1 MGRKDYKIDNV
12 NTKPCGNT
20 RIGKVHYET
29 TPGSRNLIGWKVLKA
44 SPTGTCVLR
53 VADDPRDMVM
63 EVLTLT
69 DGSQDK
75 DGRFP
80 CGRNETPFEA
90 KEFKLPRDLICD
102 TCILQLEWRTE
113 TDTQYRCVDF
123 ESIGTE
129 IPECFGQCLNGGICR
144 NGKCACPDQFEGTNC
159 QFEKEIVLSDDDDS
173 NQPSVM
179 NELIDQGA
187 ILMVYVFLL
196 LVIILLLFGAY
207 YFYDKLRKDQA
218 QRDAEEQRRL
228 AELNKD
234 KITLPG
240 AGGPIGPSSFDD

>member
-1 MGRKDYKIDNV
+1 MGRKDYLSANV
-12 NTKPCGNT
+12 NTKPCGGT
-20 RIGKVHYET
+20 KIGKVHYET

-53 VADDPRDMVM
+53 VADDPRDTVM
-63 EVLTLT
+63 EVLKLT

-90 KEFKLPRDLICD
+90 KEFKLPRDLVCD

-144 NGKCACPDQFEGTNC
+144 NGKCACPDQFEGSNC
-159 QFEKEIVLSDDDDS
+159 QFEKEIIVDDS
-173 NQPSVM
+173 NEPSVM
-179 NELIDQGA
+179 SELIDQGA
-187 ILMVYVFLL
+187 ILLVYVFLL
-196 LVIILLLFGAY
+196 LVIILLLWGAY
-207 YFYDKLRKDQA
+207 YFYDKMRKDQA
-218 QRDAEEQRRL
+218 QRDLEEQRRL

-234 KITLPG
+234 KITAATSG
-240 AGGPIGPSSFDD
+240 KSKQKSGFEDSDE

>member
-1 MGRKDYKIDNV
+1 M
-12 NTKPCGNT
+12 
-20 RIGKVHYET
+20 
-29 TPGSRNLIGWKVLKA
+29 
-44 SPTGTCVLR
+44 LR

-80 CGRNETPFEA
+80 CGSNETPFEA

-129 IPECFGQCLNGGICR
+129 IPECFG
-144 NGKCACPDQFEGTNC
+144 
-159 QFEKEIVLSDDDDS
+159 
-173 NQPSVM
+173 
-179 NELIDQGA
+179 
-187 ILMVYVFLL
+187 
-196 LVIILLLFGAY
+196 
-207 YFYDKLRKDQA
+207 
-218 QRDAEEQRRL
+218 
-228 AELNKD
+228 
-234 KITLPG
+234 
-240 AGGPIGPSSFDD
+240 